1 MIGIDTNIIIRFL
14 TNDDPVQAKKV
25 MRFFSQSEKNETQ
38 LFISS
43 CVLLESI
50 WVLESGYN
58 FSKEDILTA
67 LNSLLHLPYI
77 TFENEGALSSF
88 FNKVEYSKMDLSDAL
103 IGAVNKFKKCEY
115 TLTFDKLAV
124 SESGD
129 FQLVK

>member
-1 MIGIDTNIIIRFL
+1 MAGTKD
-14 TNDDPVQAKKV
+14 
-25 MRFFSQSEKNETQ
+25 
-38 LFISS
+38 
-43 CVLLESI
+43 
-50 WVLESGYN
+50 N